1 MSQPPPY
8 GHAPPQYSPD
18 GKWWWDGEQ
27 WLPVSEDT
35 PPARYPVAPPAPP
48 EPARARSRWLPVLAA
63 AVAFVVVVGAL
74 TGAFLAG
81 RQLLTSRPGLGPAAS
96 PSPQPA
102 PASRYPYRYLDG
114 VTVSSLTASLRAQ
127 GLQCSGPE
135 SLGNLGLR
143 LWRCS
148 KTDGQTSYGVV
159 IQALDDAHVHLIDA
173 TAIGATARPP
183 ADAAQAFLAPL
194 ATTPFAGR
202 PDLAAQARG
211 WVSSNLGSP
220 AQTSIGSVDFR
231 TQASDTVDFLE
242 LDAGFI
248 R

>member
-1 MSQPPPY
+1 MSQEPRSY
-8 GHAPPQYSPD
+8 APPQYSPD
-18 GKWWWDGEQ
+18 GRWWWDGER
-27 WLPVSEDT
+27 WLAVSEES
-35 PPARYPVAPPAPP
+35 PPAPYPVAQPAPP
-48 EPARARSRWLPVLAA
+48 VPTRRQVPWLPVLAV

-74 TGAFLAG
+74 GGAFLAG
-81 RQLLTSRPGLGPAAS
+81 RQLLSSRPGLGQPPS

-127 GLQCSGPE
+127 GLQCTGPE

-143 LWRCS
+143 LWRCNKS
-148 KTDGQTSYGVV
+148 EGATSYGVV

-183 ADAAQAFLAPL
+183 ADVAQAFLAPL
-194 ATTPFAGR
+194 ATTPFTGR
-202 PDLAAQARG
+202 PDLAAQART
-211 WVSSNLGSP
+211 WVSTNLGSP
-220 AQTSIGSVDFR
+220 AQTSVGGVDFR

>member
-1 MSQPPPY
+1 MSQLPPY
-8 GHAPPQYSPD
+8 GHVPPQYSPD
-18 GKWWWDGEQ
+18 GKWWWDGER
-27 WLPVSEDT
+27 WLPVSDEA
-35 PPARYPVAPPAPP
+35 PPARYPVAQPVPPA
-48 EPARARSRWLPVLAA
+48 ARPGRSRWLPVLAA
-63 AVAFVVVVGAL
+63 AVALVLVIGVV
-74 TGAFLAG
+74 TGAVLAG
-81 RQLLTSRPGLGPAAS
+81 RQLVTSRPGLGPAAS
-96 PSPQPA
+96 PSPQQA
-102 PASRYPYRYLDG
+102 PTSRYPYRYLDG

-143 LWRCS
+143 LWRCN
-148 KTDGQTSYGVV
+148 KTEGETSYGIV

-183 ADAAQAFLAPL
+183 TAASQSFLAPL

-211 WVSSNLGSP
+211 WVSGNLGSP